1 VGRVDRFLCARA
13 RASCR
18 QTTAGCGWDG
28 CLRCVWGALIF
39 FVCASKSFLSA
50 DNCRL
55 WLGWVFEVRV
65 GRVDLFLCARA
76 RASCQAV
83 FIGCGSSFLLV
94 MWGVVLTACVFFST
108 FVFVAGM
115 DV

>member
-1 VGRVDRFLCARA
+1 
-13 RASCR
+13 
-18 QTTAGCGWDG
+18 
-28 CLRCVWGALIF
+28 
-39 FVCASKSFLSA
+39 
-50 DNCRL
+50 
-55 WLGWVFEVRV
+55 V

-83 FIGCGSSFLLV
+83 LIGCGSSFLLV